1 MSIDVGDL
9 RLRVET
15 DFDNATLQRIVDS
28 AEKAVARAAGSA
40 TSEVETIE
48 AFGARFLVLSR
59 RVSAFVSITERLRFS
74 SDAVTLSAND
84 YRQSGDYKLL
94 RLADGDNSSSF
105 WGSEVVVT
113 YTPEVDTEVR
123 DRVALDLC
131 QVDLEFKAYDSE
143 KSGDWSG
150 SLKDW
155 KARRRELLQ
164 QVREGRSPIV

>member
-123 DRVALDLC
+123 DEAALKLC
-131 QVDLEFKAYDSE
+131 YLSIEYRAYESE
-143 KSGDWSG
+143 KSGDWQG
-150 SLKDW
+150 KQ
-155 KARRRELLQ
+155 KEYNAARRAVLKE
-164 QVREGRSPIV
+164 VREGRSPIV